1 MAEWPDRYSPSM
13 TSLRMDPMVAGGH
26 FAAAVREFG
35 SEEIERA
42 RRLPEPLARKAIDL
56 GLMRM
61 CAPTEVDG
69 LEVDPATMVR
79 VLETI
84 GLEDGSA
91 AWVVMIAATTSTLA
105 SIYDLEASRQ
115 AFGPD
120 DVWCGVAAPLGRAVP
135 EGDGF
140 RVSGRWPFGS
150 GCEVATWMAGGCIVM
165 DGDTPVLGPGGAP
178 EVRLCLV
185 PRSEVTIHDT
195 WRVNG
200 LRGTGSHD
208 WEVLDSYI
216 PVARTNAIGIDRPW
230 CERPAF
236 TFPIWGLL
244 SLGIA
249 GVALGIGRAAIDEL
263 VRLAGEKTPIGATR
277 RLAERGQVQ
286 EAAARAEA
294 QLRGARAFLFEAI
307 DDAWVTATSG
317 GKPNLRQRATI
328 RLAATNVAHS
338 AAEVVDAMY
347 TAGGAT
353 ANYDTSPLQ
362 RHFRD
367 IQALT
372 QHVMVQPTTW
382 EMTGRILLGLPP
394 NTPLI

>member
-1 MAEWPDRYSPSM
+1 M
-13 TSLRMDPMVAGGH
+13 TSVRMDPMVAAER

-35 SEEIERA
+35 SGGIEEA
-42 RRLPEPLARKAIDL
+42 RRLPEPLARKAIEL

-61 CAPTEVDG
+61 CAPVELGG

-79 VLETI
+79 MLETVAV
-84 GLEDGSA
+84 EDGSA

-105 SIYDLEASRQ
+105 SIYPLEAART

-120 DVWCGVAAPLGRAVP
+120 DVWCGVAAPLGRAVR
-135 EGDGF
+135 EGDGY

-150 GCEVATWMAGGCIVM
+150 GSEVATWMAGGCVVM
-165 DGDTPVLGPGGAP
+165 DGDTPVAGPGGAA

-185 PRSEVTIHDT
+185 PSSEVTIHDT

-208 WEVLDSYI
+208 WEVRDAYV
-216 PVARTNAIGIDRPW
+216 PAARTNAIGVDRPW

-249 GVALGIGRAAIDEL
+249 AVALGIGRAAIDEL
-263 VRLAGEKTPIGATR
+263 VKLAGEKTPIGANR

-307 DDAWVTATSG
+307 EDAWTTATSG
-317 GKPNLRQRATI
+317 GRPNLRQRATI
-328 RLAATNVAHS
+328 RLAATNTAHS

-353 ANYDTSPLQ
+353 ANYESSPLQ

-367 IQALT
+367 IHALT

-382 EMTGRILLGLPP
+382 EMTGRILLGLPA